1 MGMRGGSA
9 AMMRVQAAIRRDPAM
24 WVQHYNAHLRRELG
38 AEDTGGGWSAAEDG
52 RRRIDWSGGR
62 SGGNA
67 DLEHCYMLVAE
78 VHRLLGRKETGM
90 AEAFVCQSLK
100 AIEQTVLDKGDW
112 SLAWSYSGL
121 AELKSTS
128 RARRG
133 GAHPVELAAGMS
145 FLKELRGIEEWRAAK
160 GKPAP
165 KGGPRRSRDASWP

>member
-1 MGMRGGSA
+1 
-9 AMMRVQAAIRRDPAM
+9 
-24 WVQHYNAHLRRELG
+24 
-38 AEDTGGGWSAAEDG
+38 
-52 RRRIDWSGGR
+52 
-62 SGGNA
+62 
-67 DLEHCYMLVAE
+67 
-78 VHRLLGRKETGM
+78 M

-165 KGGPRRSRDASWP
+165 KGGPQGPKET